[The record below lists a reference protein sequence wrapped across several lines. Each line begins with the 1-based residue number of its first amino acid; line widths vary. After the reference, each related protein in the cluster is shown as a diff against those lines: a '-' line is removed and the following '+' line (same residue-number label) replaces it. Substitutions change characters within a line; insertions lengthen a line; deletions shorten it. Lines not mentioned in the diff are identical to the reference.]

1 MSKSVNFDINK
12 LRNIVISKMKFF
24 IDISGHRIF
33 SDDDLSTLSEIKVS
47 YLSRNSISRHGL
59 TTNLDKSKRMSNS
72 NCVSCC
78 VHRIQINKCSKVISS
93 SICRYN

>member
-33 SDDDLSTLSEIKVS
+33 SDDDLSILSEIKVS
-47 YLSRNSISRHGL
+47 YLSRNSISRH
-59 TTNLDKSKRMSNS
+59 
-72 NCVSCC
+72 
-78 VHRIQINKCSKVISS
+78 
-93 SICRYN
+93 